1 VPSPY
6 EIRVRGRLSDE
17 LAGSLGLR
25 ADVHPVETTLYGDI
39 RDRVELNSL
48 LHRLADLGLEVV
60 EFRRTSALADPRGSD
75 GN

>member
-1 VPSPY
+1 MASPY

-60 EFRRTSALADPRGSD
+60 EFRRTSAPSENPRSGAT
-75 GN
+75 